1 MEILLRQ
8 LICDKRDR
16 LQSAD
21 EVLNQLDKIERWEQ
35 NARVLPIGN
44 AALSGLEKLQ
54 RRSLEAG
61 RITAE
66 NSAARTQ
73 ENQTL
78 GTVQTSLTNWLLAE
92 LRKLVPLIASTTI
105 KCQVAEAGIPTW
117 QEFRVLMTS

>member
-73 ENQTL
+73 KNHTL
-78 GTVQTSLTNWLLAE
+78 GTVQTTLTNLILRGLRELLSP
-92 LRKLVPLIASTTI
+92 VPS
-105 KCQVAEAGIPTW
+105 
-117 QEFRVLMTS
+117 